1 MPAYGSVLGDVG
13 VTRRSGSAHR
23 EATAVIKHHIGPIR
37 SIQVVQAQQQLVQA
51 SLQEMAALTQERL
64 LLSRHLLQG
73 SAEAAEDAARSLLA
87 HPGTGPGLSASDR
100 KHRQSG

>member
-13 VTRRSGSAHR
+13 VTRRSGSAHW
-23 EATAVIKHHIGPIR
+23 EATAVINHHIGSIR

-73 SAEAAEDAARSLLA
+73 SAEAMEDAARFVAGAPRNRSY
-87 HPGTGPGLSASDR
+87 SFSIW
-100 KHRQSG
+100 